1 LLHAFF
7 YVSGIPNVCYKHE
20 RNVQTGFES
29 GKQFGRFAVSVDVDG
44 VAAGAC
50 AVISAANGKRPR
62 EGFEC
67 IQVCGV
73 LR

>member
-1 LLHAFF
+1 MSAVFLTC
-7 YVSGIPNVCYKHE
+7 VTNE
-20 RNVQTGFES
+20 RNVQTDFES

-44 VAAGAC
+44 VVAAGAC
-50 AVISAANGKRPR
+50 PVISAVNGKRPR
-62 EGFEC
+62 EDFEC